1 MPKLIDCP
9 YCHKKQVRVRTNA
22 ECCGDARCRKR
33 KQRLKEKALNAPIKR
48 IFSKTFVFMTYD
60 VGGMLF
66 CEDELTLIRAVD
78 EPAKTYKGQFE
89 VGNAPSFN
97 KILDS
102 LPF

>member
-1 MPKLIDCP
+1 MTRQFKVGDIVDAKDG
-9 YCHKKQVRVRTNA
+9 CHN
-22 ECCGDARCRKR
+22 E
-33 KQRLKEKALNAPIKR
+33 ALNAPIKR

-97 KILDS
+97 KMLDS
-102 LPF
+102 LTF